1 MSNPFDSNE
10 VRSYTAGSSKAKDE
24 MNHYE
29 RKLDKVYQESLD
41 STQRSVQ
48 QLEHSEQLGKNT
60 ANELLS
66 QREKLERT
74 EKNLDEIHRTTFE
87 TQRNLNSIKSFFGG
101 FFKNKFSRDPKE
113 PYADIPPS
121 KCDNKFNT
129 HLNSSSSS
137 SSVSAI
143 ESPSLSA
150 DSRKTIQEKRYEA
163 MDNKIDENLGLMS
176 SKLESLRELGKVL
189 GNEVDDQN
197 EMINRIQIKTLR
209 NNEILLLQDNQMR
222 KLI

>member
-1 MSNPFDSNE
+1 
-10 VRSYTAGSSKAKDE
+10 
-24 MNHYE
+24 MNHYKRE
-29 RKLDKVYQESLD
+29 LDKIFQESLG

-48 QLEHSEQLGKNT
+48 QLEHSEHLGKNT

-101 FFKNKFSRDPKE
+101 FFKNKFSRGSKE
-113 PYADIPPS
+113 PSADIPPS
-121 KCDNKFNT
+121 KCDSELNS

-137 SSVSAI
+137 SSASAI

-150 DSRKTIQEKRYEA
+150 DSRKTIHETRYEE
-163 MDNKIDENLGLMS
+163 MDNKIDENLGQMS
-176 SKLESLRELGKVL
+176 SKLESLRELGKIL

-197 EMINRIQIKTLR
+197 EMINRIQIKTLQ
-209 NNEILLLQDNQMR
+209 NDEILLLQNNQMR